1 MSFGPHPRTL
11 TMIAE
16 QRRADV
22 NAQADQLRLVKLVQ
36 PSSDRRQP
44 WLDLAALRVVAPVL
58 TLFAAFQRCS

>member
-1 MSFGPHPRTL
+1 
-11 TMIAE
+11 MIAE

-58 TLFAAFQRCS
+58 TLFAAFQRGS